1 VSVELDIVPISNQ
14 IAVEDIIV
22 VLGNVKMAVN

>member
-1 VSVELDIVPISNQ
+1 MSVELDIVPISNQ